1 MSPRCDLQ
9 PQSHEPA
16 REPGLWVSAAD
27 TVMAREEH
35 TVLLFK
41 VRGMSTGGQLAWQQ
55 QGGHGRQ
62 WGEMPRG
69 GPGPREQAPFPG
81 VSCVSEASSTPG
93 CSSGGLRGLLG
104 YTRLAKGSTA
114 LGKQARDRTVKTDV
128 QFALRNHFRA
138 FWGRWTWA
146 VGEGAEA
153 I

>member
-1 MSPRCDLQ
+1 MSPRRDLQ

-41 VRGMSTGGQLAWQQ
+41 VRGMSTGGQLAWQR

-69 GPGPREQAPFPG
+69 GPGPRKQVPFPG
-81 VSCVSEASSTPG
+81 VSCVSEASST
-93 CSSGGLRGLLG
+93 LD
-104 YTRLAKGSTA
+104 AA
-114 LGKQARDRTVKTDV
+114 Q
-128 QFALRNHFRA
+128 
-138 FWGRWTWA
+138 
-146 VGEGAEA
+146 EG
-153 I
+153 